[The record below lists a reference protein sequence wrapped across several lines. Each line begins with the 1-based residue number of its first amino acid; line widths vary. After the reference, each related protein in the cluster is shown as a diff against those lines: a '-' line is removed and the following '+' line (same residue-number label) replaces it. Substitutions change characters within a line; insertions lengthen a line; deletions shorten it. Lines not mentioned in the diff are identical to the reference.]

1 MGNSKCSKWVPTVI
15 PIIVVVMVAVALCGC
30 SDQQDII
37 VDPGIVVEAGYAVPA
52 WSPNG
57 EWIAVGW
64 WGHTRYIPFG
74 IYLIRPDGADFHRL
88 AGVDSSRAII
98 DLSWSPD
105 SQWLVFAATVL
116 FARSDIFKIKT
127 NGDSLT
133 QLTSSGNSYM
143 CSWSSTDS
151 FIAYYEAPPSTA
163 GIWLMDGFGN
173 GKRMLVSDAGFPN
186 FFSEDSLVY
195 VTNINADSGR
205 MAIISARDG
214 FERTVLVWKKGAPFV
229 TYYDPMVS
237 PDGSNIIVSIDLRI
251 WKIRTDGANLR
262 KLSDDHADSPCWSP
276 DGKWIVYDKWG
287 SNPYGGTIWIMDSA
301 GLNERL
307 LLDWSKF
314 FGSDS
319 KEK

>member
-1 MGNSKCSKWVPTVI
+1 M
-15 PIIVVVMVAVALCGC
+15 
-30 SDQQDII
+30 
-37 VDPGIVVEAGYAVPA
+37 DPGIVVEAGYAVPA

-74 IYLIRPDGADFHRL
+74 IYLIRPDGSDFHRL
-88 AGVDSSRAII
+88 PGVDSSRAII

-105 SQWLVFAATVL
+105 SQWLVFAASVP
-116 FARSDIFKIKT
+116 FVRYDIFKIKVD
-127 NGDSLT
+127 GDSLT
-133 QLTSSGNSYM
+133 QLTNSGNDYA
-143 CSWSSTDS
+143 CTWSPTDS
-151 FIAYYEAPPSTA
+151 LIAYRESPPSPS
-163 GIWLMDGFGN
+163 GIWLMDKFGN
-173 GKRMLVSDAGFPN
+173 GKRMLVSQSSFPS
-186 FFSEDSLVY
+186 FFSEDSLVF

-214 FERTVLVWKKGAPFV
+214 SERTVLSWKKGAPY
-229 TYYDPMVS
+229 TRYYDPVVS
-237 PDGSNIIVSIDLRI
+237 SVSKEIVLSIDERI
-251 WKIRTDGANLR
+251 WKLKTDGSDLR
-262 KLSDDHADSPCWSP
+262 KLSDDHVDFPWWSP
-276 DGKWIVYDKWG
+276 DGEWIVYDKRE

-301 GLNERL
+301 GLNARL